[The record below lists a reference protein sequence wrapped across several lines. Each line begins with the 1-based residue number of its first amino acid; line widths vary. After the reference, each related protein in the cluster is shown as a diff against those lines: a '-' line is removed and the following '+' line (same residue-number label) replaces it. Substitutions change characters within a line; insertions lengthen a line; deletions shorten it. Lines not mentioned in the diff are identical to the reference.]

1 MIDKIIGKGADVSF
15 TTSLALLKI
24 GGSGAFK
31 KYVTGLGG
39 RGSSKIVT
47 ECDKGGWGSSLCD
60 FFLCEYYTNF
70 NSKLSEH

>member
-31 KYVTGLGG
+31 KYVTDLGG
-39 RGSSKIVT
+39 RGSSKIMIKW
-47 ECDKGGWGSSLCD
+47 DKGEEGSGQRVIALPQKHMV
-60 FFLCEYYTNF
+60 
-70 NSKLSEH
+70 SKITF

>member
-39 RGSSKIVT
+39 GRGSSKIMIKW
-47 ECDKGGWGSSLCD
+47 DKGEGGQVK
-60 FFLCEYYTNF
+60 E
-70 NSKLSEH
+70 